1 MFFIDH
7 THQVTT
13 FIDPRL
19 PRPNIAL
26 KYSATNPTSAP
37 NVRRQYVVQ
46 AEEVRR
52 GSMCEEVRR
61 DSMCEEVRRDSMCEE
76 VRRDSMCEEVRRD
89 SMCEEV
95 RRDSMCEEVRRDSM
109 CEEVRRDSMCE
120 EVRRDSICEEV
131 CRRLTLTRY
140 VKETRFLK
148 CGRERVTIKHVEEK
162 GLNIS

>member
-46 AEEVRR
+46 AEEVGR
-52 GSMCEEVRR
+52 GSMCEEVRRSSVCEEVRR
-61 DSMCEEVRRDSMCEE
+61 DSMCEEV
-76 VRRDSMCEEVRRD
+76 
-89 SMCEEV
+89 
-95 RRDSMCEEVRRDSM
+95 
-109 CEEVRRDSMCE
+109 
-120 EVRRDSICEEV
+120 
-131 CRRLTLTRY
+131 CRGIVWFRLKRY
-140 VKETRFLK
+140 V
-148 CGRERVTIKHVEEK
+148 GD
-162 GLNIS
+162 